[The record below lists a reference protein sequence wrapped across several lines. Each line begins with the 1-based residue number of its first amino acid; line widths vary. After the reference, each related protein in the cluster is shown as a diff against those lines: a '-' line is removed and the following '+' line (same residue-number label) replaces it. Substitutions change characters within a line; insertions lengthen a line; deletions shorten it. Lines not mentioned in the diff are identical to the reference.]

1 MPKEPNITKE
11 ERKKAREE
19 KRKLKKKERA
29 RKRATRDNVVGK
41 KIWNGIKLFFKG
53 VWKAIKGFCK
63 YILFPFWYTGVLFV
77 RTIKFLRVR
86 NKESL
91 TEEDKNYLSLLPT
104 LFFNMSLA
112 IAVIFLL
119 FKYEVFDTIINFF
132 INEEFWYAVGQM
144 FVEIGNGIWWLIKV
158 IFYEFFYLMIINP
171 LAIELGD
178 NLFWSSAILLGGLV
192 ILTGLGILIYNLSKR
207 SKLMEK
213 IGAFLKKLFL
223 LPKRFHDY
231 FRKEI
236 VLKYLIGE
244 RYLENRKKN
253 FFWTNVL
260 MQAILTLAYFIF
272 ALYLG
277 ISQYVIHLDTGEG
290 WGGNDILRYAIF
302 SSLILFGFIGVFATW
317 FFTLVHG
324 VSTMSDEEYEAN
336 KKRKEEKKQQ
346 RLEAKSKKQEEKQTK
361 QEK

>member
-1 MPKEPNITKE
+1 MPKPNETKE
-11 ERKKAREE
+11 ERKKARKE
-19 KRKLKKKERA
+19 KRELKNKERA
-29 RKRATRDNVVGK
+29 RKRASRNNVVGK
-41 KIWNGIKLFFKG
+41 KIWNGAKIFFKG
-53 VWKAIKGFCK
+53 VWKVIKGFCK
-63 YILFPFWYTGVLFV
+63 YVLFPFWFTGVLFV

-231 FRKEI
+231 FREEI
-236 VLKYLIGE
+236 VLKHLIGE

-260 MQAILTLAYFIF
+260 MQAVLTLAYFIF

-277 ISQYVIHLDTGEG
+277 ISQYFIYLVNSTEG

-346 RLEAKSKKQEEKQTK
+346 RLEAKSKKQEDKQKK
-361 QEK
+361 QEG